1 MLGKRGV
8 IAISLL
14 LTVYTA
20 SFAQV
25 KVSSENKWGFLF
37 DCKNLLALNGF
48 EDGYQAGAGVK
59 YWISQDIAAR
69 ALVRIDHNTPPED
82 QPAALAST
90 EIGLGLAGEW
100 HPRQRA
106 AASPYVGALAGFQ
119 TLSEENADETLIDF
133 YFGGIFGVEAK
144 LLQSIS
150 CFAEYQ
156 LLAAWDIDGFTLS
169 LGTEG
174 SDGSRALLGLIFYF

>member
-1 MLGKRGV
+1 M
-8 IAISLL
+8 AP
-14 LTVYTA
+14 
-20 SFAQV
+20 
-25 KVSSENKWGFLF
+25 E
-37 DCKNLLALNGF
+37 
-48 EDGYQAGAGVK
+48 
-59 YWISQDIAAR
+59 AAR
-69 ALVRIDHNTPPED
+69 RGIPVR
-82 QPAALAST
+82 
-90 EIGLGLAGEW
+90 
-100 HPRQRA
+100 R
-106 AASPYVGALAGFQ
+106 ALAGFQ